1 MKFYP
6 PKNPPFA
13 PYTPLFSA
21 SSNPLIPRAWKRL
34 TSLTNATSFTLA
46 VGRFHCPFWIA
57 RLTTGA
63 TDSEEMFRSWQY
75 RETSQSDTRFWPLL
89 ALQPRQQSAMFSLVM
104 IVASLI
110 ICSQLGADLV
120 ETSGAVKSFPQYTQ
134 TLSRSRTS
142 SSNQSGIFH
151 LFVIE
156 PPRIFAERNDA
167 SNVSPSRAWKRH
179 KIHPAFIRCTIKSR
193 VFRGHPQMVC
203 RRHVAPQTPTP
214 STRTHKPKRNRKTRA
229 ERRCAGR

>member
-1 MKFYP
+1 MVVV
-6 PKNPPFA
+6 
-13 PYTPLFSA
+13 
-21 SSNPLIPRAWKRL
+21 RH
-34 TSLTNATSFTLA
+34 
-46 VGRFHCPFWIA
+46 FHCPFWIA

-110 ICSQLGADLV
+110 MCSQLGADLV

-151 LFVIE
+151 LFAIE
-156 PPRIFAERNDA
+156 APYPFTRPVRR
-167 SNVSPSRAWKRH
+167 STNVRRFSAGLE
-179 KIHPAFIRCTIKSR
+179 T
-193 VFRGHPQMVC
+193 VC
-203 RRHVAPQTPTP
+203 AL
-214 STRTHKPKRNRKTRA
+214 NA
-229 ERRCAGR
+229 LAGAICHAT